1 MKMKKLLA
9 GVLSAAMVATM
20 IPASMAFSSVSAEVP
35 EAVATYDLTT
45 DAGRE
50 GWVAGGAAANI
61 ATDEN
66 GVTFSNGY
74 VGQNQNYSIANPL
87 NGKATNGFS
96 VALTVTV
103 PAGTYVNAYESM
115 FNFNGVDNVDTDG
128 VFSVSGNG
136 GGVHYNDWNANF
148 WDITSGT
155 AVDLTAGSIFILTV
169 DVDNNM
175 NLYSN
180 GVLVNSFNQ
189 GNIVATGT
197 VEDVVNYVNDMMYFS
212 LGAAPAVWGQ
222 PAMTVSA
229 VSFYSSALSDQDVAS
244 LGAYEPPVVEPGEVD
259 IASGLVGAYTFDDGT
274 ATNVITGEVGTTVGA
289 TFADGTLNLVG
300 QSDTSVENKTS
311 YATLPVSFENADTDG
326 ITISTWMKAD
336 VDSEYADN
344 IYTVLFGM
352 EKTGDPFGWFSVRN
366 DGCMGFNDNSGNWMD
381 PCMWNSS
388 NVPNGMVVNT
398 EAWNL
403 VTVTISDENIKTY
416 VNGNLWYTSNYSDNG
431 GSGSYA
437 GFLDTMVN
445 SNYVILG
452 NSFRNFWTDPGFDG
466 SYDNVLVYDRALTA
480 DEVAALATNNAD
492 SEVVAEYI
500 ADSLNLQVIGMQK
513 GTTVDSQEAIR
524 FVANVDESVVGNE
537 AIVNLGWAWQAGTA
551 LDGSYVTP
559 PVTTVADDDTLA
571 TEGNYAYTLLFETD
585 TDTNYAVAPY
595 VSVQVGG
602 NTYNFCYNGRYGNFE
617 TTNSSSNIVYV
628 PVDFAVV
635 GA

>member
-103 PAGTYVNAYESM
+103 PAGPYVNAYESM

-244 LGAYEPPVVEPGEVD
+244 LGAYEPPVVEPDAITASVVDTTAAESYDVGDTFTVDVTAAGNVDLGGYQFTLKYDNTVLKPVLPDDSSDPDVTVSNDGENGIVALKVD
-259 IASGLVGAYTFDDGT
+259 LNGENTMVLGEEAITLFSLDFEVIAAPEAGSTELTLADTVFAYYDASGAVQAYDLVP
-274 ATNVITGEVGTTVGA
+274 
-289 TFADGTLNLVG
+289 TLNGCTVAIAGTVTYSPYDYNTDGNVDVNDLMALAQMIVNE
-300 QSDTSVENKTS
+300 DT
-311 YATLPVSFENADTDG
+311 FENASFTY
-326 ITISTWMKAD
+326 D
-336 VDSEYADN
+336 VNED
-344 IYTVLFGM
+344 
-352 EKTGDPFGWFSVRN
+352 
-366 DGCMGFNDNSGNWMD
+366 
-381 PCMWNSS
+381 
-388 NVPNGMVVNT
+388 
-398 EAWNL
+398 
-403 VTVTISDENIKTY
+403 
-416 VNGNLWYTSNYSDNG
+416 
-431 GSGSYA
+431 
-437 GFLDTMVN
+437 
-445 SNYVILG
+445 
-452 NSFRNFWTDPGFDG
+452 
-466 SYDNVLVYDRALTA
+466 
-480 DEVAALATNNAD
+480 
-492 SEVVAEYI
+492 
-500 ADSLNLQVIGMQK
+500 
-513 GTTVDSQEAIR
+513 TTVDVLDVMTLAQM
-524 FVANVDESVVGNE
+524 
-537 AIVNLGWAWQAGTA
+537 IVNEE
-551 LDGSYVTP
+551 V
-559 PVTTVADDDTLA
+559 
-571 TEGNYAYTLLFETD
+571 
-585 TDTNYAVAPY
+585 
-595 VSVQVGG
+595 
-602 NTYNFCYNGRYGNFE
+602 
-617 TTNSSSNIVYV
+617 
-628 PVDFAVV
+628 
-635 GA
+635 